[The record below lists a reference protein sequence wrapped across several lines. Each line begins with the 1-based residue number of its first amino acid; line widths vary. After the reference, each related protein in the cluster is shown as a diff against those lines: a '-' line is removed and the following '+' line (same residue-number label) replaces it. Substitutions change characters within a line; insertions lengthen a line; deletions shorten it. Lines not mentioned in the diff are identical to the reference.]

1 MKTVWYYV
9 KQMFVPIMYLIM
21 FDVIALGVLCIGDN
35 LIALKVILL
44 ILNLGLYGFIMG
56 AVAFKDGQTALKVRM
71 ANDLNREQ
79 IVKTGK
85 ELPLKL
91 NEEYKPWKGFLMGLN
106 MSVPLIILML
116 LHVILTAGKDP
127 TLASMN
133 NTCGAISGLLYVV
146 VFAFAQVKSTAAI
159 LSTTY
164 YVTLAAIPFFIGVI
178 GVCYWLGGEKI
189 IRQQEMIKEKHRQIY
204 GDRS

>member
-9 KQMFVPIMYLIM
+9 KQAFVPIMYLIM
-21 FDVIALGVLCIGDN
+21 FDVIALGILCIGDN

-44 ILNLGLYGFIMG
+44 ILNLGLYGFILG
-56 AVAFKDGQTALKVRM
+56 AVSFKDGQTALKVRM

-106 MSVPLIILML
+106 VCVPLIILMI

-127 TLASMN
+127 TLASTS
-133 NTCGAISGLLYVV
+133 NTCGALSGLIYI
-146 VFAFAQVKSTAAI
+146 VFFGFAQVNSAATI
-159 LSTTY
+159 ISTTY
-164 YVTLAAIPFFIGVI
+164 YVALAAIPYFVVVVGT
-178 GVCYWLGGEKI
+178 CYYLGGLKI
-189 IRQQEMIKEKHRQIY
+189 IRQQELIKEKHRQIY
-204 GDRS
+204 GG

>member
-1 MKTVWYYV
+1 MKTVWYYI
-9 KQMFVPIMYLIM
+9 KQAFVPLMYLLM
-21 FDVIALGVLCIGDN
+21 FDIIALGILCIGDN

-56 AVAFKDGQTALKVRM
+56 AVAFKDGQMALKVRM

-91 NEEYKPWKGFLMGLN
+91 NEEYKPWKGFLMGAN
-106 MSVPLIILML
+106 ICIPLVILMI

-127 TLASMN
+127 TLASTS
-133 NTCGAISGLLYVV
+133 NTCGAISGLIYIV
-146 VFAFAQVKSTAAI
+146 VFAFAQVKSTTAI
-159 LSTTY
+159 ISTTY
-164 YVTLAAIPFFIGVI
+164 YITLVAIPFFVAVL
-178 GVCYWLGGEKI
+178 GVCYWLGGQKI

-204 GDRS
+204 GDKS

>member
-9 KQMFVPIMYLIM
+9 RQMFVPIMYLIM

-35 LIALKVILL
+35 LIALKVVLL

-106 MSVPLIILML
+106 VCVPLIILML

-127 TLASMN
+127 AIASTN

-178 GVCYWLGGEKI
+178 GVSYWLGGEKI